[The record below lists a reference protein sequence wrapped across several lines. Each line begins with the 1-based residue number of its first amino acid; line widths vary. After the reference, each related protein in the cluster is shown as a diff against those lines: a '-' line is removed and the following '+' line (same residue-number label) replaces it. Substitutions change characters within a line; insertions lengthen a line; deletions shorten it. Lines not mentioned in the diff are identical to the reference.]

1 MKKWQYYLTLLV
13 LLLSSVLSPVSAW
26 AQEVAAPQET
36 SALVGDSQ
44 AQPEA
49 EATEEPE
56 EGLDSNL
63 PSDVDLDELIRQA
76 PNVKA
81 VPNVVTRIYAT
92 TRDGKPITKNLL
104 KWEAF
109 RINVDFTLPNNV
121 IKAGDTTVIE
131 VPSTLAFTEVSNFE
145 VRDSSGQ
152 HVVATA
158 TIQPGART
166 VTLTYTSYAQN
177 NSDITGNLFFYAR
190 INHAE
195 VTEKGNVDLNFV
207 VENKQIPGGSVPFE
221 GAPIPKGNPM
231 DKSGWQLPGQP
242 NKIRYIVAVN
252 RRGEQRKH
260 VVIRDYLKD
269 EGLAIDQS
277 SVSITKGHWVYQNGG
292 WVLQNGANAAGS
304 YNITWDQGNTGFT
317 IDFGDLD
324 TQTGFEIL
332 YTVNI
337 PYDAADG
344 EKFGNY
350 AAMNDA
356 NGTVAYTNYDY
367 SYSIAGGNAEGYTF
381 VVKVHKHDGQGKDL
395 AGAEFEVVRDANK
408 KVVGK
413 IVTDAQGNGQ
423 VAGLLRDAYTLRE
436 IKAPD
441 GYQLS
446 NEEIKIQGGDFG
458 ADKSVLK
465 QVVNVP
471 AVTTVDVR
479 GTKTWSDAENQDGLR
494 PEQVTIKLLANGTE
508 TGQTTTATAANGW
521 TYEFTGLDAKDAQ
534 GQAITY
540 SVAEE
545 AVTGYT
551 STVNGYDITN
561 SHTPET
567 VDVRGTKTWEDGDN
581 QDGLRPEQIT
591 VKLLAD
597 GTETG
602 QTTTATAAN
611 NWTYEFTNLPKNK
624 AGQAISYSVAE
635 EAVAGYTTKVNR
647 YNLTNSHTPETVSVQ
662 GTKTWEDGDNQDGLR
677 PEQITV
683 KLLADGVETGQTT
696 TATAANNWTYEFT
709 NLPKNKAGKAITYS
723 VAEEAV
729 AGYTSTL
736 NGYNLTNSRTPETV
750 SIQGT
755 KTWEDGDNQ
764 DGLRPEQITVKLL
777 ADGVETGQTTTATA
791 ANNWTYE
798 FSNLPKNKAGKAI
811 TYSVAEEAV
820 QGYTSTVNGY
830 DLTNNHAT
838 DLTSVSGTKTWQ
850 DNDDQDGLRP
860 GQVTIKLL
868 ADGVETGQT
877 AVASA
882 ANNWTYEFSNLPK
895 NKAGKAITYSVAEET
910 VAGYTASVNGYN
922 LTNSHTPE
930 TVSVQGTKTW
940 QDNDNQDGVRPE
952 QVTIKLLADGVETGQ
967 TAVANAANNW
977 TYEFSNLP
985 KNKAGKA
992 ITYSVQEEA
1001 VAEYTASYQA
1011 YNVTNSHTPGQ
1022 TSHTVQKVWD
1032 DGQNQDGVR
1041 PVELKVQLYA
1051 DDQKYGDEISLT
1063 AANNWTYT
1071 WSQLPEKAQGKAISY
1086 QAREV
1091 AVPEGYQADQ
1101 PSTQAGVTT
1110 LTNHHRPEVTS
1121 LSGTKTWKDNNN
1133 QDGVRPERIKVNL
1146 LADGVLKASKEVSA
1160 ADNWSYSFDNLPKF
1174 AAGQAV
1180 VYTITEDAVAEYSTQ
1195 VEGYNLTNSH
1205 TPGQTSLTV
1214 TKQWQDQGDQDGLR
1228 PSQIQVQLYADGVAS
1243 GSPVTLTAANNWVY
1257 TWSGL
1262 AEKANGKTIEYSV
1275 KEVDQPSGY
1284 TSTTSQVSPGN
1295 VLIVNQHTPATT
1307 EVKGQ
1312 KTWDDA
1318 NNQDGKR
1325 PESVTV
1331 QLYADGQV
1339 VASQVVTAANNW
1351 TYSFSNLPQ
1360 FAKGKAISY
1369 SVQELVDAG
1378 LDKAGYRPSYEAYNI
1393 TNHYKPEVTTF
1404 EVRKVWNDQNDQDK
1418 LRPSQIQVQLY
1429 ADGKAFGEPVTLKA
1443 DNDWRHVFADLAKYQ
1458 EGKEVVYTVEEVAV
1472 PSGYSVTSSQTGVN
1486 QVTLT
1491 NTHQPKRPE
1500 DPGKKDLPKTGSA
1513 ETFSL
1518 ALAGLMAMTGL
1529 GILWGTKRR
1538 QA

>member
-49 EATEEPE
+49 EATEESE
-56 EGLDSNL
+56 EGLDPDL

-131 VPSTLAFTEVSNFE
+131 VPSTLAFTEASNFE

-152 HVVATA
+152 NVVANA

-242 NKIRYIVAVN
+242 NKIRYILAVN

-292 WVLQNGANAAGS
+292 WVLQNAANAAGS
-304 YNITWDQGNTGFT
+304 YNITWDQGNAGFT
-317 IDFGDLD
+317 VDFGDLD

-597 GTETG
+597 G
-602 QTTTATAAN
+602 
-611 NWTYEFTNLPKNK
+611 
-624 AGQAISYSVAE
+624 
-635 EAVAGYTTKVNR
+635 
-647 YNLTNSHTPETVSVQ
+647 
-662 GTKTWEDGDNQDGLR
+662 
-677 PEQITV
+677 
-683 KLLADGVETGQTT
+683 
-696 TATAANNWTYEFT
+696 
-709 NLPKNKAGKAITYS
+709 
-723 VAEEAV
+723 
-729 AGYTSTL
+729 
-736 NGYNLTNSRTPETV
+736 
-750 SIQGT
+750 
-755 KTWEDGDNQ
+755 
-764 DGLRPEQITVKLL
+764 
-777 ADGVETGQTTTATA
+777 VETGQTTTATA

-798 FSNLPKNKAGKAI
+798 FSNLPKNKAGQAI
-811 TYSVAEEAV
+811 SYSVAEEAV
-820 QGYTSTVNGY
+820 AGYNTTVNGY

-868 ADGVETGQT
+868 ADGVETGQK

-895 NKAGKAITYSVAEET
+895 NKAGKAITYSVAEEA

-922 LTNSHTPE
+922 IANSHTPE

-1032 DGQNQDGVR
+1032 DGQNQDGLR

-1091 AVPEGYQADQ
+1091 SVPEGYQADQ

-1110 LTNHHRPEVTS
+1110 LTNHHTPEVTS
-1121 LSGTKTWKDNNN
+1121 VSGTKTWKDNNN

-1339 VASQVVTAANNW
+1339 VANQVVTAANNW

-1360 FAKGKAISY
+1360 FAKGKTISY

-1393 TNHYKPEVTTF
+1393 ANHYKPEVTTF

-1529 GILWGTKRR
+1529 GILWGAKRR

>member
-26 AQEVAAPQET
+26 AQEVAVPQET

-49 EATEEPE
+49 EATEESE

-597 GTETG
+597 G
-602 QTTTATAAN
+602 
-611 NWTYEFTNLPKNK
+611 
-624 AGQAISYSVAE
+624 
-635 EAVAGYTTKVNR
+635 
-647 YNLTNSHTPETVSVQ
+647 
-662 GTKTWEDGDNQDGLR
+662 
-677 PEQITV
+677 
-683 KLLADGVETGQTT
+683 
-696 TATAANNWTYEFT
+696 
-709 NLPKNKAGKAITYS
+709 
-723 VAEEAV
+723 
-729 AGYTSTL
+729 
-736 NGYNLTNSRTPETV
+736 
-750 SIQGT
+750 
-755 KTWEDGDNQ
+755 
-764 DGLRPEQITVKLL
+764 
-777 ADGVETGQTTTATA
+777 VETGQTTTATA

-811 TYSVAEEAV
+811 SYSVAEEAV
-820 QGYTSTVNGY
+820 AGYNTTVNGY

-838 DLTSVSGTKTWQ
+838 DLTSVSGTKTWE

-895 NKAGKAITYSVAEET
+895 NKAGKAITYSVAEEA

-922 LTNSHTPE
+922 IANSHTPE

-992 ITYSVQEEA
+992 IAYSVQEEA

-1032 DGQNQDGVR
+1032 DGQNQDGLR

-1091 AVPEGYQADQ
+1091 SVPEGYQADQ
-1101 PSTQAGVTT
+1101 PTTQATVTT
-1110 LTNHHRPEVTS
+1110 LTNRHTPEVTS
-1121 LSGTKTWKDNNN
+1121 VSGTKTWKDNNN

-1160 ADNWSYSFDNLPKF
+1160 ADNWAYSFDNLPKF

-1393 TNHYKPEVTTF
+1393 TNHYKPEVTSF

>member
-49 EATEEPE
+49 EATEESE

-479 GTKTWSDAENQDGLR
+479 GTKSWSDAENQDGLR

-545 AVTGYT
+545 AVAGYT
-551 STVNGYDITN
+551 STLNG
-561 SHTPET
+561 
-567 VDVRGTKTWEDGDN
+567 
-581 QDGLRPEQIT
+581 
-591 VKLLAD
+591 
-597 GTETG
+597 
-602 QTTTATAAN
+602 
-611 NWTYEFTNLPKNK
+611 
-624 AGQAISYSVAE
+624 
-635 EAVAGYTTKVNR
+635 
-647 YNLTNSHTPETVSVQ
+647 YNLTNSHTPETVSIQ

-723 VAEEAV
+723 VAEE
-729 AGYTSTL
+729 T
-736 NGYNLTNSRTPETV
+736 
-750 SIQGT
+750 
-755 KTWEDGDNQ
+755 
-764 DGLRPEQITVKLL
+764 
-777 ADGVETGQTTTATA
+777 
-791 ANNWTYE
+791 
-798 FSNLPKNKAGKAI
+798 
-811 TYSVAEEAV
+811 V

-895 NKAGKAITYSVAEET
+895 NKAGKAITYSVAEEAVT
-910 VAGYTASVNGYN
+910 GYTASVNGYN

-967 TAVANAANNW
+967 TAVAKAANNW

-992 ITYSVQEEA
+992 IAYSVQEEA

-1110 LTNHHRPEVTS
+1110 LTNRHTPEVTS
-1121 LSGTKTWKDNNN
+1121 VSGTKTWQDNNN

-1160 ADNWSYSFDNLPKF
+1160 ADNWAYSFDNLPKF

-1180 VYTITEDAVAEYSTQ
+1180 VYTITEDSVAEYSTQ

-1378 LDKAGYRPSYEAYNI
+1378 LDKAGYRPSYDGYNI
-1393 TNHYKPEVTTF
+1393 ANHYKPEVTTL

>member
-49 EATEEPE
+49 EATEESE

-591 VKLLAD
+591 L
-597 GTETG
+597 
-602 QTTTATAAN
+602 
-611 NWTYEFTNLPKNK
+611 
-624 AGQAISYSVAE
+624 
-635 EAVAGYTTKVNR
+635 
-647 YNLTNSHTPETVSVQ
+647 
-662 GTKTWEDGDNQDGLR
+662 
-677 PEQITV
+677 

-696 TATAANNWTYEFT
+696 TATAANNWTYEFS
-709 NLPKNKAGKAITYS
+709 NLPKNKAGQAITYSVAEEAVQGYTSTVKGYDISNSHTPETVSVQGSKTWEDGDNQDGLRPEQITVKLLANGVETGQTTTATAANNWTYEFSNLPKNKAGQAITYS

-729 AGYTSTL
+729 AGYTTKV
-736 NGYNLTNSRTPETV
+736 NGYNLTNSHTPETV

-850 DNDDQDGLRP
+850 DNDDQDGIRP

-895 NKAGKAITYSVAEET
+895 NKAGKAITYSVAEEA

-967 TAVANAANNW
+967 TAVAKAANNW

-1032 DGQNQDGVR
+1032 DGQNQDGLR

-1110 LTNHHRPEVTS
+1110 LTNHHTPEVTS
-1121 LSGTKTWKDNNN
+1121 LSGAKTWKDNNN

-1146 LADGVLKASKEVSA
+1146 LADGVLKESKEVSA

-1228 PSQIQVQLYADGVAS
+1228 PSQIQVQLYADGVTS

>member
-44 AQPEA
+44 AQSEA
-49 EATEEPE
+49 EATEESE

-545 AVTGYT
+545 AV
-551 STVNGYDITN
+551 
-561 SHTPET
+561 
-567 VDVRGTKTWEDGDN
+567 
-581 QDGLRPEQIT
+581 
-591 VKLLAD
+591 
-597 GTETG
+597 
-602 QTTTATAAN
+602 
-611 NWTYEFTNLPKNK
+611 
-624 AGQAISYSVAE
+624 
-635 EAVAGYTTKVNR
+635 
-647 YNLTNSHTPETVSVQ
+647 
-662 GTKTWEDGDNQDGLR
+662 
-677 PEQITV
+677 
-683 KLLADGVETGQTT
+683 
-696 TATAANNWTYEFT
+696 
-709 NLPKNKAGKAITYS
+709 
-723 VAEEAV
+723 

-736 NGYNLTNSRTPETV
+736 NGYNLTNSHTPETV

-811 TYSVAEEAV
+811 SYSVAEEAV
-820 QGYTSTVNGY
+820 AGYNTTVNGY

-895 NKAGKAITYSVAEET
+895 NKAGKAITYSVAEEA

-967 TAVANAANNW
+967 TAVAKAANNW

-992 ITYSVQEEA
+992 IAYSVQEEA

-1091 AVPEGYQADQ
+1091 SVPEGYQADQ

-1110 LTNHHRPEVTS
+1110 LTNHHTPEVTS
-1121 LSGTKTWKDNNN
+1121 VSGTKTWKDNNN

-1160 ADNWSYSFDNLPKF
+1160 ADNWAYSFDNLPKF

-1331 QLYADGQV
+1331 QLYADGQM

-1378 LDKAGYRPSYEAYNI
+1378 LDKAGYRPSYDGYNI
-1393 TNHYKPEVTTF
+1393 ANHYKPEVTTL

-1429 ADGKAFGEPVTLKA
+1429 ANGKAFGEPVTLKA

>member
-49 EATEEPE
+49 EATEESE

-545 AVTGYT
+545 AV
-551 STVNGYDITN
+551 
-561 SHTPET
+561 
-567 VDVRGTKTWEDGDN
+567 
-581 QDGLRPEQIT
+581 
-591 VKLLAD
+591 
-597 GTETG
+597 
-602 QTTTATAAN
+602 
-611 NWTYEFTNLPKNK
+611 
-624 AGQAISYSVAE
+624 
-635 EAVAGYTTKVNR
+635 AGYTTKVNG
-647 YNLTNSHTPETVSVQ
+647 YNLTNSHTPETVSIQ

-696 TATAANNWTYEFT
+696 TATAANNWTYEFS
-709 NLPKNKAGKAITYS
+709 NLPKNKAGQAITYSVAEEAVQGYTSTVKGYDISNSHTPETVSVQGSKTWEDGDNQDGLRPEQITVKLLANGVETGQTTTATAANNWTYEFSNLPKNKAGQAITYS

-729 AGYTSTL
+729 AGYTTKV
-736 NGYNLTNSRTPETV
+736 NGYNLTNSHTPETV

-811 TYSVAEEAV
+811 SYSVAEEAV
-820 QGYTSTVNGY
+820 AGYNTTVNGY

-850 DNDDQDGLRP
+850 DNDDQDGIRP

-895 NKAGKAITYSVAEET
+895 NKAGKAITYSVAEEA

-967 TAVANAANNW
+967 TAVAKAANNW

-992 ITYSVQEEA
+992 IAYSVQEEA

-1032 DGQNQDGVR
+1032 DGQNQDGLR

-1101 PSTQAGVTT
+1101 PTTQATVTT
-1110 LTNHHRPEVTS
+1110 LTNRHTPEVTS
-1121 LSGTKTWKDNNN
+1121 VSGTKTWKDNNN

-1351 TYSFSNLPQ
+1351 AYSFSNLPQ

-1393 TNHYKPEVTTF
+1393 TNHYKPEVTSF

>member
-49 EATEEPE
+49 EATEESE

-545 AVTGYT
+545 AVAGYT
-551 STVNGYDITN
+551 STLNG
-561 SHTPET
+561 
-567 VDVRGTKTWEDGDN
+567 
-581 QDGLRPEQIT
+581 
-591 VKLLAD
+591 
-597 GTETG
+597 
-602 QTTTATAAN
+602 
-611 NWTYEFTNLPKNK
+611 
-624 AGQAISYSVAE
+624 
-635 EAVAGYTTKVNR
+635 
-647 YNLTNSHTPETVSVQ
+647 YNLTNSHTPETVSIQ

-696 TATAANNWTYEFT
+696 TATAANNWTYEFS
-709 NLPKNKAGKAITYS
+709 NLPKNKAGQAITYSVAEEAVQGYTSTVNGYDISNSHTPETVSVQGSKTWEDGDNQDGLRPEQITVKLLANGVETGQTTTATAANNWTYEFSNLPKNKAGQAITYS

-729 AGYTSTL
+729 AGYTTKV
-736 NGYNLTNSRTPETV
+736 NGYNLTNSHTPETV

-811 TYSVAEEAV
+811 SYSVAEEAV
-820 QGYTSTVNGY
+820 AGYNTTVNGY

-895 NKAGKAITYSVAEET
+895 NKAGKAITYSVAEEA
-910 VAGYTASVNGYN
+910 VVGYTASVNGYN

-967 TAVANAANNW
+967 TAVASSANNW

-992 ITYSVQEEA
+992 ISYSVQEEA

-1032 DGQNQDGVR
+1032 DGQNQDGLR

-1101 PSTQAGVTT
+1101 PSIQAGVTT
-1110 LTNHHRPEVTS
+1110 LTNRHTPEVTS
-1121 LSGTKTWKDNNN
+1121 VSGTKTWQDNNN

-1429 ADGKAFGEPVTLKA
+1429 ADGKAFGELVTLKA

-1500 DPGKKDLPKTGSA
+1500 DPGKKDLPKTGSV

>member
-49 EATEEPE
+49 EATEESE

-545 AVTGYT
+545 AVAGYT
-551 STVNGYDITN
+551 STLNG
-561 SHTPET
+561 
-567 VDVRGTKTWEDGDN
+567 
-581 QDGLRPEQIT
+581 
-591 VKLLAD
+591 
-597 GTETG
+597 
-602 QTTTATAAN
+602 
-611 NWTYEFTNLPKNK
+611 
-624 AGQAISYSVAE
+624 
-635 EAVAGYTTKVNR
+635 
-647 YNLTNSHTPETVSVQ
+647 YNLTNSHTPETVSIQ

-696 TATAANNWTYEFT
+696 TATAANNWTYEFS
-709 NLPKNKAGKAITYS
+709 NLPKNKAGQAITYSVAEEAVQGYTSTVKGYDISNSHTPETVSVQGTKTWEDGDNQDGLRPEQITVKLLANGVETGQTTTATAANNWTYEFSNLPKNKAGQAITYS

-729 AGYTSTL
+729 AGYTTKV
-736 NGYNLTNSRTPETV
+736 NGYNLTNSHTPETV

-811 TYSVAEEAV
+811 SYSVAEEAV
-820 QGYTSTVNGY
+820 AGYNTTVNGY

-895 NKAGKAITYSVAEET
+895 NKAGKAITYSVAEEA

-930 TVSVQGTKTW
+930 TVSVQGTKSW

-967 TAVANAANNW
+967 TAVAKAANNW

-1032 DGQNQDGVR
+1032 DGQNQDGLR

-1091 AVPEGYQADQ
+1091 AVPEGYQAAQ
-1101 PSTQAGVTT
+1101 PTTQATVTT
-1110 LTNHHRPEVTS
+1110 LTNRHTPEVTS
-1121 LSGTKTWKDNNN
+1121 VSGTKTWKDNNN

-1195 VEGYNLTNSH
+1195 VEGYNLTNNH

-1243 GSPVTLTAANNWVY
+1243 GSPVTLTAADNWVY

-1393 TNHYKPEVTTF
+1393 TNYYKPEVTSF

-1458 EGKEVVYTVEEVAV
+1458 EGKEVVYTVEEVAI

-1538 QA
+1538 QV

>member
-49 EATEEPE
+49 EATEESE
-56 EGLDSNL
+56 EGLDSDL

-292 WVLQNGANAAGS
+292 WVLQNAANAAGS

-350 AAMNDA
+350 ASMTDA

-597 GTETG
+597 G
-602 QTTTATAAN
+602 
-611 NWTYEFTNLPKNK
+611 
-624 AGQAISYSVAE
+624 
-635 EAVAGYTTKVNR
+635 
-647 YNLTNSHTPETVSVQ
+647 
-662 GTKTWEDGDNQDGLR
+662 
-677 PEQITV
+677 
-683 KLLADGVETGQTT
+683 
-696 TATAANNWTYEFT
+696 
-709 NLPKNKAGKAITYS
+709 
-723 VAEEAV
+723 
-729 AGYTSTL
+729 
-736 NGYNLTNSRTPETV
+736 
-750 SIQGT
+750 
-755 KTWEDGDNQ
+755 
-764 DGLRPEQITVKLL
+764 
-777 ADGVETGQTTTATA
+777 VETGQTTTATA

-811 TYSVAEEAV
+811 SYSVAEEAV
-820 QGYTSTVNGY
+820 AGYNTTVNGY

-838 DLTSVSGTKTWQ
+838 DLTSVSGTKTWE

-895 NKAGKAITYSVAEET
+895 NKAGKAITYSVAEEA

-922 LTNSHTPE
+922 IANSHTPE

-992 ITYSVQEEA
+992 IAYSVQEEA

-1032 DGQNQDGVR
+1032 DGQNQDGLR

-1091 AVPEGYQADQ
+1091 SVPEGYQADQ
-1101 PSTQAGVTT
+1101 PTTQATVTT
-1110 LTNHHRPEVTS
+1110 LTNRHTPEVTS
-1121 LSGTKTWKDNNN
+1121 VSGTKTWKDNNN

-1160 ADNWSYSFDNLPKF
+1160 ADNWAYSFDNLPKF

-1393 TNHYKPEVTTF
+1393 TNHYKPEVTSF

>member
-49 EATEEPE
+49 EATEESE

-317 IDFGDLD
+317 SDFGDLV

-545 AVTGYT
+545 AV
-551 STVNGYDITN
+551 
-561 SHTPET
+561 
-567 VDVRGTKTWEDGDN
+567 
-581 QDGLRPEQIT
+581 
-591 VKLLAD
+591 
-597 GTETG
+597 
-602 QTTTATAAN
+602 
-611 NWTYEFTNLPKNK
+611 
-624 AGQAISYSVAE
+624 
-635 EAVAGYTTKVNR
+635 
-647 YNLTNSHTPETVSVQ
+647 
-662 GTKTWEDGDNQDGLR
+662 
-677 PEQITV
+677 
-683 KLLADGVETGQTT
+683 
-696 TATAANNWTYEFT
+696 
-709 NLPKNKAGKAITYS
+709 
-723 VAEEAV
+723 

-736 NGYNLTNSRTPETV
+736 NGYNLTNSHTPETV

-798 FSNLPKNKAGKAI
+798 FSNLPKNKAGQAITYSVAEEAVQGYTSTVKGYDISNSHTPETVSVQGSKTWEDGDNQDGLRPEQITVKLLANGVETGQTTTATAANNWTYEFSNLPKNKAGQAITYSVAEEAVAGYTTKVNGYNLTNSHTPETVSIQGTKTWEDGDNQDGLRPEQITVKLLADGVETGQTTTATAANNWTYEFTNLPKNKAGKAI

-895 NKAGKAITYSVAEET
+895 NKAGKAITYSVAEEA
-910 VAGYTASVNGYN
+910 VVGYTASVNGYN

-967 TAVANAANNW
+967 TAVASAANNW

-992 ITYSVQEEA
+992 ITYSLQEEA

-1032 DGQNQDGVR
+1032 DGQNQDGLR

-1051 DDQKYGDEISLT
+1051 DDQKYGDEVSLT

-1091 AVPEGYQADQ
+1091 AVPQGYQADQ

-1110 LTNHHRPEVTS
+1110 LTNRHTPEVTS
-1121 LSGTKTWKDNNN
+1121 VSGTKTWKDNNN

-1393 TNHYKPEVTTF
+1393 TNHYKPEVTSF

>member
-49 EATEEPE
+49 EATEESE
-56 EGLDSNL
+56 EGLDPDL

-207 VENKQIPGGSVPFE
+207 VENKPIPGGSVPFE

-292 WVLQNGANAAGS
+292 WVLQNAANAAGS
-304 YNITWDQGNTGFT
+304 YNVTWDQGNTGFT

-337 PYDAADG
+337 PYDAANG
-344 EKFGNY
+344 KKFGNY

-545 AVTGYT
+545 AVAGYT
-551 STVNGYDITN
+551 STLNG
-561 SHTPET
+561 
-567 VDVRGTKTWEDGDN
+567 
-581 QDGLRPEQIT
+581 
-591 VKLLAD
+591 
-597 GTETG
+597 
-602 QTTTATAAN
+602 
-611 NWTYEFTNLPKNK
+611 
-624 AGQAISYSVAE
+624 
-635 EAVAGYTTKVNR
+635 
-647 YNLTNSHTPETVSVQ
+647 YNLTNSHTPETVSIQ

-729 AGYTSTL
+729 AGYNTKV
-736 NGYNLTNSRTPETV
+736 NGYNLTNSHTPEAV
-750 SIQGT
+750 SVQGT
-755 KTWEDGDNQ
+755 KTWEDGDN
-764 DGLRPEQITVKLL
+764 
-777 ADGVETGQTTTATA
+777 
-791 ANNWTYE
+791 
-798 FSNLPKNKAGKAI
+798 
-811 TYSVAEEAV
+811 
-820 QGYTSTVNGY
+820 
-830 DLTNNHAT
+830 
-838 DLTSVSGTKTWQ
+838 
-850 DNDDQDGLRP
+850 QDGLRP

-895 NKAGKAITYSVAEET
+895 NKAGKAITYSVAEEA

-922 LTNSHTPE
+922 IANSHTPE
-930 TVSVQGTKTW
+930 TVSVQGTKIW

-985 KNKAGKA
+985 KNKAGQA
-992 ITYSVQEEA
+992 ITYSLQEEA

-1032 DGQNQDGVR
+1032 DGQNQDGLR

-1195 VEGYNLTNSH
+1195 VEGYNLTNNH

-1243 GSPVTLTAANNWVY
+1243 GSPVTLTAADNWVY

-1378 LDKAGYRPSYEAYNI
+1378 LDKAGYRPSYDGYNI
-1393 TNHYKPEVTTF
+1393 ANHYKPEVTTF

-1429 ADGKAFGEPVTLKA
+1429 ANGKAFGKPVTLKA